1 MASGDVFFDTSALVK
16 LILSEEDGAPFAR
29 KLAGESSVLY
39 TNWLTYPETIS
50 ALSGAKRNGRVN
62 EAGLRLGMELFHT
75 IWPEF
80 HLIDFTDGIA
90 DHAGDLALTHPL
102 SGADAVQIASALATI
117 NEAKLTFATWDCR
130 QALAADALGLAVQ
143 PPIN

>member
-16 LILSEEDGAPFAR
+16 LILSEEEGAPFAR
-29 KLAGESSVLY
+29 KLADESSVLY
-39 TNWLTYPETIS
+39 TSWLTYPEAIS

-62 EAGLRLGMELFHT
+62 EAGLRLGMDLFHA

-80 HLIDFTDGIA
+80 HLIDFTEGIA
-90 DHAGDLALTHPL
+90 EHAGDLALTHPL

-117 NEAKLTFATWDCR
+117 DEAQLTFATWDRR
-130 QALAADALGLAVQ
+130 QAEAADALGLEVQ
-143 PPIN
+143 PRID